1 MKIAV
6 TSSAFAALLRRGELT
21 HLEWLEA
28 CASRLDVDGAVFAL
42 ADFPRTDL
50 EYAAQIKKVAT
61 DLGIV
66 PLALDAPGALD
77 PDRPETEQLEL
88 LALATG
94 IGALLIRVTAGLPG
108 DLPPE
113 TFARTVA
120 AAKAFTAAAKAA
132 NVTLTVAPATGS
144 ALPDLAAVQN
154 FSKYVDSAWLRYD
167 LPAGSPER
175 AQLGARERVLV
186 GRLGLDEVA
195 PALPGPQRRGW
206 LVLEGEGGEDPFARV
221 GAAVA
226 ALRTLERVG
235 QQPQMPSVVP
245 G

>member
-1 MKIAV
+1 
-6 TSSAFAALLRRGELT
+6 LT

-66 PLALDAPGALD
+66 PVALDVPHLLD
-77 PDRPETEQLEL
+77 PERPEPAGAEA
-88 LALATG
+88 LALATA
-94 IGALLIRVTAGLPG
+94 IGAALIRVTAGAPG
-108 DLPPE
+108 ELPPE

-120 AAKAFTAAAKAA
+120 AAKGLASAAKAA
-132 NVTLTVAPATGS
+132 NVTLTVAPDGDS
-144 ALPDLAAVQN
+144 LLPDLAAVQT
-154 FSKYVDSAWLRYD
+154 FCKYVDSAWLRYD
-167 LPAGSPER
+167 LPAGSPDR
-175 AQLGARERVLV
+175 DLLGARDRVLV
-186 GRLGLDEVA
+186 ERVSLDEDFA
-195 PALPGPQRRGW
+195 PASRRGW
-206 LVLEGEGGEDPFARV
+206 LVLEGEGGDDPFARV
-221 GAAVA
+221 RAAV
-226 ALRTLERVG
+226 ERIRG

>member
-1 MKIAV
+1 VKIAV
-6 TSSAFAALLRRGELT
+6 TSSAFESLLRRGDLT

-66 PLALDAPGALD
+66 PVALDVPGLLD
-77 PDRPETEQLEL
+77 PARAEDERSAA
-88 LALATG
+88 LALAAA
-94 IGALLIRVTAGLPG
+94 IGAPLIRVTAGPPG
-108 DLPPE
+108 ELPPE

-120 AAKAFTAAAKAA
+120 TAKAFTAAAKAA
-132 NVTLTVAPATGS
+132 NVTLAVASAPASLLSDLG
-144 ALPDLAAVQN
+144 ALQN
-154 FSKYVDSAWLRYD
+154 FTKYVDSAWLRYD
-167 LPAGSPER
+167 VPADDPER
-175 AQLGARERVLV
+175 AQLGPRDRVLV
-186 GRLGLDEVA
+186 ERVALDR
-195 PALPGPQRRGW
+195 PGAASPDRRGW
-206 LVLEGEGGEDPFARV
+206 LVLEGDGGGDPFARV
-221 GAAVA
+221 GAAVS
-226 ALRTLERVG
+226 ALRSLERGG